1 MNALTQDF
9 LEVLDLERNYSPYT
23 IKSYRVNLNQF
34 VRWSSEFGVDDSFLL
49 TSPLVREFIQ
59 YLREELGLCDRSIE
73 QKLAT
78 LKSFV
83 GYLRATLPKQQTQ
96 QLAVLSWRYKTTKK
110 LQQSLSQDELSAL
123 LSAVSEH
130 LSELQTRLE
139 NSKGKTTRLQKQI
152 RNAYRDR
159 LILLL
164 MVGSGLRVGEVV
176 RLNVGD
182 ISKEDG
188 AIRVLGKGSRERE
201 VYYDI
206 PEMVEAMDAY
216 LRVREAYSPTSTT
229 SNALFVNSR
238 DGGRLTV
245 RSIEMMLKEYLS
257 RAGLSDNF
265 TPHTLRHTFASL
277 SIERGA
283 NIKAVSQ
290 MLGHAQVG
298 TTLNLYTHLSEGHIR
313 KVFRMCHPMTVNPL
327 SDKEILENRRNSLT
341 YLNDQTNQR
350 HREAISSA

>member
-1 MNALTQDF
+1 MNALAQDF

-23 IKSYRVNLNQF
+23 VKSYRVNLNQF
-34 VRWSSEFGVDDSFLL
+34 LHWSSEYAVEDPFLL

-59 YLREELGLCDRSIE
+59 YLREERGLCDRSIE

-83 GYLRATLPKQQTQ
+83 GYLRTTLPRQQTQ

-110 LQQSLSQDELSAL
+110 LKKSLTQDELGSL
-123 LSAVSEH
+123 LRAVSEH

-139 NSKGKTTRLQKQI
+139 NSKGKTARLQKQI

-164 MVGSGLRVGEVV
+164 MVGSGMRVGEVV
-176 RLNVGD
+176 RLNVDD
-182 ISKEDG
+182 IFKDDG

-201 VYYDI
+201 VYYGI

-216 LRVREAYSPTSTT
+216 LGVRELYSPM

-245 RSIEMMLKEYLS
+245 RRIEMMLKTYLS
-257 RAGLSDNF
+257 RAGLSGNF

-290 MLGHAQVG
+290 MLGHAQIG

-313 KVFRMCHPMTVNPL
+313 KVFRMCHPMTANSL
-327 SDKEILENRRNSLT
+327 SDAEILENRKNSLM

-350 HREAISSA
+350 QREAISYA

>member
-1 MNALTQDF
+1 MNTAAQDF

-23 IKSYRVNLNQF
+23 VKSYKVNLKQF
-34 VRWSSEFGVDDSFLL
+34 LRWSSEYGVDEPFRL
-49 TSPLVREFIQ
+49 TSPLIREFIH

-78 LKSFV
+78 LKSFI
-83 GYLRATLPKQQTQ
+83 GYLRATLPKQQIQ

-110 LQQSLSQDELSAL
+110 LKQSLAEDELMAL
-123 LSAVSEH
+123 LGTVSEH
-130 LSELQTRLE
+130 LSELQTRLA
-139 NSKGKTTRLQKQI
+139 STKGKTARLQKQI

-164 MVGSGLRVGEVV
+164 MVGSGMRVGEVA
-176 RLNVGD
+176 RLNVDD
-182 ISKEDG
+182 IFKEEG
-188 AIRVLGKGSRERE
+188 AIRVLGKGSRERQ

-206 PEMVEAMDAY
+206 PEMMEAMDAY
-216 LRVREAYSPTSTT
+216 LRVRDAYSPTSE
-229 SNALFVNSR
+229 ALFVNSR

-245 RSIEMMLKEYLS
+245 RRMEMMLKGYLS
-257 RAGLSDNF
+257 RAGLRDNV

-277 SIERGA
+277 SIEHGA

-298 TTLNLYTHLSEGHIR
+298 TTLNMYTHLSEGHVR
-313 KVFRMCHPMTVNPL
+313 KVFKMCHPMAPNIMSTA
-327 SDKEILENRRNSLT
+327 EILENRRNSLM
-341 YLNDQTNQR
+341 YLNDKTNQR
-350 HREAISSA
+350 QRDAISSA